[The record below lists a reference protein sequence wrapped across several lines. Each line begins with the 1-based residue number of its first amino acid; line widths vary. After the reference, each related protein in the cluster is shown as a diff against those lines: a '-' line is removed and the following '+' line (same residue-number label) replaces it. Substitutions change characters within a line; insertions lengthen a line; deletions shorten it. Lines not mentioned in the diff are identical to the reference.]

1 MEWKWSNGS
10 IVERSPRIQIP
21 IKHEQQQR
29 QPQQP
34 SNGTSIQKEILDNNA
49 FLQSLNCDP
58 GFDFR
63 ENNKR
68 EESYNKMAERE
79 MIAQI
84 GQNPFFINN
93 HLDNDEYVH
102 NVSIQDKFLKP
113 ISTIT
118 TDKIKNPQQEQNM

>member
-10 IVERSPRIQIP
+10 VVERSPRIQIP
-21 IKHEQQQR
+21 INHEQQPR

-34 SNGTSIQKEILDNNA
+34 NNGASIQKEILDNNA

-93 HLDNDEYVH
+93 HLDNDEYVY

>member
-21 IKHEQQQR
+21 IKHEHQSQM
-29 QPQQP
+29 PKP
-34 SNGTSIQKEILDNNA
+34 IQKEILDNNA

>member
-21 IKHEQQQR
+21 INHEQQPR

-34 SNGTSIQKEILDNNA
+34 NNGASIQKEILDNNA

>member
-10 IVERSPRIQIP
+10 VVERSPRIQIP
-21 IKHEQQQR
+21 INHEQQPR

-34 SNGTSIQKEILDNNA
+34 NNGASIQKEILDNNA